1 VLGAEALASLLEASA
16 KPEHKDPLA
25 LTPQPDLKQLRESAT
40 ASLDL
45 RLGTWFLTP
54 KKTRHPLLD
63 ASTLEGAQP
72 SEVSFTNAHFVPF
85 GKKFIL
91 HPHSFVLAATLEWIR
106 MPRTHAGYVM
116 GKSSWGRRG
125 LVIETAPGVHPG
137 FAGCLTLE
145 LANVGEIPIAMTP
158 GTAICQLF
166 IHEVS
171 MPAINPGQSSYIGRR
186 QPALGRIKLD
196 EFAIRL
202 SGKSPPDRTAPS

>member
-1 VLGAEALASLLEASA
+1 VILGAEALANLLEASLRA
-16 KPEHKDPLA
+16 EHRDPLV
-25 LTPQPDLKQLRESAT
+25 LTPMPNLDKVRQSGT

-45 RLGTWFLTP
+45 RLGSWFLTP

-63 ASTLEGAQP
+63 VSKPEGEQP
-72 SEVSFTNAHFVPF
+72 SERSFTNTHFVPF
-85 GKKFIL
+85 GKQFIL

-106 MPRTHAGYVM
+106 MPRDHAGYVM

-158 GTAICQLF
+158 GTEICQLF
-166 IHEVS
+166 IHAVS
-171 MPAINPGQSSYIGRR
+171 TPAARPGAGSYIGRR

-196 EFAIRL
+196 EFARRL
-202 SGKSPPDRTAPS
+202 SGNPPP

>member
-1 VLGAEALASLLEASA
+1 MLGAGALADLLEASS
-16 KPEHKDPLA
+16 KPDHRDPLV
-25 LTPQPDLKQLRESAT
+25 LTPMPDLAELRRSGT

-63 ASTLEGAQP
+63 VSSPAGAQP
-72 SEVSFTNAHFVPF
+72 SEESFTNAHFVPF
-85 GKKFIL
+85 GKRFIL

-106 MPRTHAGYVM
+106 MPRDHAGYVT

-158 GTAICQLF
+158 GTEICQLF
-166 IHEVS
+166 LHAVS
-171 MPAINPGQSSYIGRR
+171 TPASRPGDSSYIGRR
-186 QPALGRIKLD
+186 QPILGRVKLD
-196 EFAIRL
+196 EFATRL
-202 SGKSPPDRTAPS
+202 AGKSPT